1 MYIISRDRLNMDLDK
16 ATLELMVSLL
26 GVEAKRDDDGDKNW
40 KDKQKTSDYKR
51 VYDRVR
57 DICRQLVDSGSTAA
71 KHLDLDSLS
80 TGVLAM
86 EALLSL
92 TAKQAGDWFKE
103 SLRTSGG
110 LDHIKQF

>member
-1 MYIISRDRLNMDLDK
+1 MDLDK
-16 ATLELMVSLL
+16 PTLELMVSLL
-26 GVEAKRDDDGDKNW
+26 GVDAKKDDDNDRVW
-40 KDKQKTSDYKR
+40 KEKQARQEFKR

-57 DICRQLVDSGSTAA
+57 EICRQLVDSGSTAA

-92 TAKQAGDWFKE
+92 TAKKVTAPLFPRSEDF
-103 SLRTSGG
+103 
-110 LDHIKQF
+110 